1 MLPAM
6 GNDIAIT
13 HHRWRLGRLRQLAV
27 GAVLLAIVGCD
38 QDKLTGNT
46 IDPSELPVEE
56 QEITPPASSP
66 AVTGTAQIL
75 VGAGQ
80 IARCDDRKDEATADL
95 LDEIG
100 GTVFTLGDNIR
111 ASGTSADY
119 KDCYGPTWGRHKTR
133 TRPAAGD
140 LDYKT
145 SGASGYFGYFGSA
158 AGDPSKGY
166 YSYNLGAWHVV
177 VLNSNTSMSA
187 GSAQERWLKADLA
200 ANDNQCTLAYW
211 HHPRFSSYS
220 TSVRSSTKPL
230 WDALY
235 AAGADLVINGHY
247 RLYERFAPQAP
258 DGSADPENGIRQI
271 TVGTGGHGV
280 EDFDRV
286 RPNSEVRRSGAY
298 GVLKLSLGSGDYAW
312 KFVPIAGQTFTDGGS
327 GICHRRTREAGLE
340 VSPETA
346 TLAPSQVKQFTAT
359 EVRSD
364 GTTTPASATWKATG
378 GTIDSDGTYKSGTKT
393 GTFHVIA
400 SATTGS
406 GTRVDTAEVVVTDDA
421 PEITGIVVTPS
432 SVSLA
437 AGETER
443 FSAKAKMSDGTTT
456 SVSASWTATGGT
468 VDTAGLYKAGK
479 TSGTYRVIARQL
491 NGTLADTATVAISTE
506 TTPPSDGGGTA
517 TGDYYVATNG
527 SDANPGT
534 AAAPFRTLQKAANV
548 VGPGDTVIVR
558 DGVYT
563 GGSSGGDLV
572 SLSRSGSSS
581 AWIVFRAERKWGAVL
596 DGRNNYNQTGI
607 DFGSVSYVRI
617 EGFEIRGFQ
626 GYGFV
631 LYGGGHDLA
640 VVGNHVHTIGRYCTD
655 TNNGRTGV
663 SIGEGTSRVLFE
675 GNVWHDIGR
684 FADGES
690 GCNTGN
696 TYYMN
701 HDHGI
706 YVAEGDEITIRNNV
720 FYNFKRGWAIQRY
733 ATSGYRVA
741 GLKILN
747 NTFVGANPYREGH
760 IILAT
765 ATSGL
770 QIENNIFYNPQGGG
784 VLVDDGSLSG
794 TVRANVTYGGS
805 ATVGGTGGLTVS
817 GNWNNTDPRFISSSN
832 FRLQSGS
839 PAVDVGLRLSEV
851 ARDADGVAR
860 PQGGGHDVGAYERQ

>member
-1 MLPAM
+1 MPV
-6 GNDIAIT
+6 
-13 HHRWRLGRLRQLAV
+13 HRIFARLVRLGRAGLCVALLAV
-27 GAVLLAIVGCD
+27 IGCD
-38 QDKLTGNT
+38 QDSLL
-46 IDPSELPVEE
+46 E
-56 QEITPPASSP
+56 SSAP
-66 AVTGTAQIL
+66 HS
-75 VGAGQ
+75 
-80 IARCDDRKDEATADL
+80 
-95 LDEIG
+95 
-100 GTVFTLGDNIR
+100 LGDSSAR
-111 ASGTSADY
+111 RPECQRRCGKPHQSTLVVSPDSASVAPRQSILF
-119 KDCYGPTWGRHKTR
+119 
-133 TRPAAGD
+133 AA
-140 LDYKT
+140 K
-145 SGASGYFGYFGSA
+145 
-158 AGDPSKGY
+158 
-166 YSYNLGAWHVV
+166 
-177 VLNSNTSMSA
+177 
-187 GSAQERWLKADLA
+187 
-200 ANDNQCTLAYW
+200 
-211 HHPRFSSYS
+211 
-220 TSVRSSTKPL
+220 
-230 WDALY
+230 
-235 AAGADLVINGHY
+235 I
-247 RLYERFAPQAP
+247 
-258 DGSADPENGIRQI
+258 
-271 TVGTGGHGV
+271 
-280 EDFDRV
+280 
-286 RPNSEVRRSGAY
+286 
-298 GVLKLSLGSGDYAW
+298 
-312 KFVPIAGQTFTDGGS
+312 
-327 GICHRRTREAGLE
+327 TRENDY
-340 VSPETA
+340 
-346 TLAPSQVKQFTAT
+346 T
-359 EVRSD
+359 EPVTILWS
-364 GTTTPASATWKATG
+364 ATG
-378 GTIDSDGTYKSGTKT
+378 GSIDSAGNYTAGTTAGKFK
-393 GTFHVIA
+393 VIA
-400 SATTGS
+400 RSSNSDMADS
-406 GTRVDTAEVVVTDDA
+406 SEVVVSALA
-421 PEITGIVVTPS
+421 PTLVSVSLTPS
-432 SVSLA
+432 SLSLA
-437 AGETER
+437 SGATQQLTVSG
-443 FSAKAKMSDGTTT
+443 KMSDGSTAPVAVT
-456 SVSASWTATGGT
+456 WTAGGGS
-468 VDTAGLYKAGK
+468 VDTAGRYTAGS
-479 TSGTYRVIARQL
+479 TSGTYRIIAKL
-491 NGTLADTATVAISTE
+491 VNGTLADTSAVTISAPPPPPDDE
-506 TTPPSDGGGTA
+506 DPPSDGGDPPPDEGGTA

-617 EGFEIRGFQ
+617 EGFELRGFQ